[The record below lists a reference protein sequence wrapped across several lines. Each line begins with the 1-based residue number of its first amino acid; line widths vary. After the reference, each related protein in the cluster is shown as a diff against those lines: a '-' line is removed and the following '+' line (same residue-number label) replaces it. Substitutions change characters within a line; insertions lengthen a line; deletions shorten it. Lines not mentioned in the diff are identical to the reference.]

1 MKPQYLAPMSVRGTD
16 QQQSYGLGLGFEAHM
31 EKQNRVL
38 AQLMG
43 SIAKQEQIEKQRLHM
58 DTNLKIKELELDKL
72 RAELELEKQRKR
84 NQQLLEETPKAKKVV
99 PSLKDVVVSM
109 MVNKKRSSERTE
121 PSLHERT
128 TSMPFIPGNIEEE
141 EDEEVEEIYELR
153 PQPKARS
160 RIVISRGTTREST
173 LIKLQN
179 QRQKSNEDEQHSASL
194 DYLDENPAPS
204 PQRKSGLEDEE

>member
-1 MKPQYLAPMSVRGTD
+1 MKPQFMAPMSVRGSD

-43 SIAKQEQIEKQRLHM
+43 SIAKQEQIEKQRMHM
-58 DTNLKIKELELDKL
+58 DTNLKIKEMELDKL

-84 NQQLLEETPKAKKVV
+84 NQQTLEELPKAKKVA
-99 PSLKDVVVSM
+99 PSLKDVVTSM
-109 MVNKKRSSERTE
+109 MVQKNRSSETRKSDGMFHDRTA
-121 PSLHERT
+121 
-128 TSMPFIPGNIEEE
+128 SMQFIPGRVDEEE
-141 EDEEVEEIYELR
+141 EEELEEIYELR
-153 PQPKARS
+153 PQQPKTRS

-179 QRQKSNEDEQHSASL
+179 QRQKSSENEQHSGSL

-204 PQRKSGLEDEE
+204 PQRTPGY